1 MLFLLEMLPIMY
13 VIYVLI
19 TYVSNWQV
27 RSRWFLVLPA
37 YSLAQTLVM
46 PPLGFLRYLRI
57 STRVFGGTG
66 RYQFSAAPDWMAPRR
81 DFSRVFAVL
90 ALTACWILTLRI
102 AV

>member
-1 MLFLLEMLPIMY
+1 MY
-13 VIYVLI
+13 VLYVVI

-46 PPLGFLRYLRI
+46 PPLGLFRYLRMSI
-57 STRVFGGTG
+57 FVFGSTG
-66 RYQFSAAPDWMAPRR
+66 RYAFKTAPDWMVPRR